1 MNTAK
6 DLCKQALL
14 ASLLLVFV
22 ACSSVGPRPA
32 HDTAS
37 ADESIELLEQS
48 AAGNAAIVEREQA
61 LAAAL
66 AEALMPAEA
75 AEAEIEDRFDLSVDA
90 VSAQNF
96 FRGLVRDTDYN
107 IVVHPQVTGDVS
119 LDLKDVSVPDVMEIM
134 RDVYGYDYTRVGR
147 LLQVYPDALRT
158 EIFQVDY
165 LNVERSGHSEMQV
178 SAGRVS
184 DANDN
189 SGGGSGSNQSGGYDN
204 SGGRSSGGRG
214 GDVVGTL
221 VNTDARSNFWAELQE
236 TLASMV
242 ADDEGSQVVVTP
254 QVGLVVVRA
263 MPDSLYAVRSYL
275 GQVEN
280 TLHRQVILEA
290 KIVEVTLREGFQ
302 MGINWNTFGE
312 GSGGTFRPET
322 TVDANGN
329 VITTR
334 GSGSSTDAELLFNGV
349 DNFFNPLGTAFTLS
363 GSYGDFEAAIELLET
378 QGTVQ
383 VLSSPRIAT
392 VNNQKAVIKVGSDEF
407 FVTDISTDTITAGSA
422 INTNESPELTP
433 FFSGIALDV
442 TPQISDEG
450 RVILHIHPT
459 VSQVEEQLKNIAG
472 EDVPLASSTIRESD
486 SIVRASDGQIVVI
499 GGLMQNS
506 SADADGGVPGF
517 SSLPGVGYL
526 FKSKQQTSV
535 KSELVILLKPIV
547 VKGDEH
553 GDAMRKSLEHIKSL
567 RESLGRRG

>member
-6 DLCKQALL
+6 DTFNKALL
-14 ASLLLVFV
+14 APLVLV
-22 ACSSVGPRPA
+22 LAACSSVGPRPA

-37 ADESIELLEQS
+37 ADESIEVLEQS
-48 AAGNAAIVEREQA
+48 AASNAAILEEEQA

-66 AEALMPAEA
+66 AEALMPVEAE
-75 AEAEIEDRFDLSVDA
+75 EAEIEDRFDLSVEA

-107 IVVHPQVTGDVS
+107 IVVHPQVAGEVS

-165 LNVERSGHSEMQV
+165 LNVERSGRSEMQV

-184 DANDN
+184 DGDN
-189 SGGGSGSNQSGGYDN
+189 NGGGGNNSNQSDSYDS
-204 SGGRSSGGRG
+204 SGGRSSGRGG

-221 VNTDARSNFWAELQE
+221 VNTDAKTNFWAELQE
-236 TLASMV
+236 TLSSMV
-242 ADDEGSQVVVTP
+242 ADDPGSQVMVTP

-263 MPDSLYAVRSYL
+263 MPDSLFAVRSYL

-290 KIVEVTLREGFQ
+290 KVVEVTLREGFQ

-322 TVDANGN
+322 FVDANGN
-329 VITTR
+329 TITTR
-334 GSGSSTDAELLFNGV
+334 GSGSSTDAQLEFNGI
-349 DNFFNPLGTAFTLS
+349 DSFFNPLGTAFTLS
-363 GSYGDFEAAIELLET
+363 GSYGDFEAAIQLLET

-422 INTNESPELTP
+422 INTNDSPELTP

-442 TPQISDEG
+442 TPQISGEG
-450 RVILHIHPT
+450 QVILHVHPT
-459 VSQVEEQLKNIAG
+459 VSQVEEQLKNISG

-486 SIVRASDGQIVVI
+486 SIVRARDGQIVVI

-506 SADADGGVPGF
+506 SADADGGVPGL
-517 SSLPGVGYL
+517 SRLPGLGYL
-526 FKSKQQTSV
+526 FKSKEQTSI

-547 VKGDEH
+547 VKADEH
-553 GDAMRKSLEHIKSL
+553 SDSMRESLDRVKSL

>member
-1 MNTAK
+1 M
-6 DLCKQALL
+6 QAC
-14 ASLLLVFV
+14 V
-22 ACSSVGPRPA
+22 AGVSS
-32 HDTAS
+32 
-37 ADESIELLEQS
+37 
-48 AAGNAAIVEREQA
+48 AGVRRLQLGRAQ
-61 LAAAL
+61 AAAL
-66 AEALMPAEA
+66 AEALMPVEA
-75 AEAEIEDRFDLSVDA
+75 AEVEIEDRFDLSVDA
-90 VSAQNF
+90 VSAQTF

-107 IVVHPQVTGDVS
+107 IVVHPQVAGDIS
-119 LDLKDVSVPDVMEIM
+119 LDLRDFSVPDVMEIM
-134 RDVYGYDYTRVGR
+134 REVYGYDYTRVGR

-189 SGGGSGSNQSGGYDN
+189 VGGGNSCNQSDGYDN
-204 SGGRSSGGRG
+204 SGGRRSRGRG

-221 VNTDARSNFWAELQE
+221 VNADAKTNFWVELQE

-242 ADDEGSQVVVTP
+242 ADDAGSQVVVTP
-254 QVGLVVVRA
+254 QVGLVFVRA

-275 GQVEN
+275 GQVED

-290 KIVEVTLREGFQ
+290 KIVDVTLREGLQ

-312 GSGGTFRPET
+312 GSGGTFRPQT

-334 GSGSSTDAELLFNGV
+334 GSGISIDAELVFDGV

-378 QGTVQ
+378 QGAVQ

-422 INTNESPELTP
+422 MNTNDSPQLTP

-450 RVILHIHPT
+450 
-459 VSQVEEQLKNIAG
+459 
-472 EDVPLASSTIRESD
+472 
-486 SIVRASDGQIVVI
+486 
-499 GGLMQNS
+499 
-506 SADADGGVPGF
+506 
-517 SSLPGVGYL
+517 
-526 FKSKQQTSV
+526 
-535 KSELVILLKPIV
+535 
-547 VKGDEH
+547 
-553 GDAMRKSLEHIKSL
+553 
-567 RESLGRRG
+567 